1 MKRTT
6 IWLKDDQRKAL
17 KAISDRTDAPIS
29 ALVRKAITE
38 YLKRNK

>member
-6 IWLKDDQRKAL
+6 IWLSDDQRKAL
-17 KAISDRTDAPIS
+17 KKISDRTAAPIS

-38 YLKRNK
+38 FLKKNK